1 MEEREV
7 DFRALDYVST
17 YDSNLE
23 CPICRSAFVDPVVV
37 TDCDHH
43 FCRDC
48 LDYTTSWN
56 QYSGTCPTCRRP
68 GRLNGSGSASKLLLN
83 ILDDLVV
90 KCPNQSDGCDKQVK
104 RGHLPDHLTIYCP
117 YTLVECPEDGCDQRV
132 PRKDAAQCL
141 HQPVSCLA
149 CRQSMTVQ
157 ELDSHWQNE
166 CADHDIPCP
175 SCAASIPYRYQQT
188 HLALHCPET
197 NAACPARQF
206 GCSFNT
212 KRKHLPSHS
221 LMCSLAKLAPYLAAQ
236 QERQDEQDQARQS
249 LEKRLGIL
257 QQEVSAYRSMSG
269 TSQQTSRPPAPPED
283 TSYFANNLA
292 DFDLADFEDFQP
304 HASPTQH
311 LLSLHENLRE
321 EVSRQANT
329 IHEVDTRLSMML
341 LNENMR
347 LKDELAY
354 QGAQLSALMR
364 QVGWLTNA
372 RLQSVQPNIIST
384 TNQDDQGPSDPS
396 RIIPRMPVRRT
407 TDEGRTKL

>member
-104 RGHLPDHLTIYCP
+104 RGHLPDHLNIYCP
-117 YTLVECPEDGCDQRV
+117 CTLVECPEDGCDQRV

-157 ELDSHWQNE
+157 ELDVRTSSVTLPN
-166 CADHDIPCP
+166 CTDFKRNSPTG
-175 SCAASIPYRYQQT
+175 RM
-188 HLALHCPET
+188 
-197 NAACPARQF
+197 NAPTMIYPAR
-206 GCSFNT
+206 
-212 KRKHLPSHS
+212 
-221 LMCSLAKLAPYLAAQ
+221 
-236 QERQDEQDQARQS
+236 
-249 LEKRLGIL
+249 
-257 QQEVSAYRSMSG
+257 
-269 TSQQTSRPPAPPED
+269 PAPPR
-283 TSYFANNLA
+283 
-292 DFDLADFEDFQP
+292 
-304 HASPTQH
+304 SPTATSKPI
-311 LLSLHENLRE
+311 LPFTVPRPTLPVPLVNSAVRSTPSENTCRVIL
-321 EVSRQANT
+321 
-329 IHEVDTRLSMML
+329 
-341 LNENMR
+341 
-347 LKDELAY
+347 
-354 QGAQLSALMR
+354 
-364 QVGWLTNA
+364 
-372 RLQSVQPNIIST
+372 
-384 TNQDDQGPSDPS
+384 
-396 RIIPRMPVRRT
+396 
-407 TDEGRTKL
+407 

>member
-1 MEEREV
+1 MEEGQV
-7 DFRALDYVST
+7 DLRALDYVSA
-17 YDSNLE
+17 YDSNLM

-37 TDCDHH
+37 ADCDHH

-56 QYSGTCPTCRRP
+56 QFSGTCPTCRRP
-68 GRLNGSGSASKLLLN
+68 GRLIGSGSASKLLLN
-83 ILDDLVV
+83 ILDDLFV
-90 KCPNQSDGCDKQVK
+90 KCPNQLEGCDQQIK
-104 RGHLPDHLTIYCP
+104 RGHLLDHMHIYCD
-117 YTLVECPEDGCDQRV
+117 YTLIDCPQDGCDQKTR
-132 PRKDAAQCL
+132 RKDAETCM

-157 ELDSHWQNE
+157 DLDTHWQTV
-166 CADHDIPCP
+166 CADHDVACP
-175 SCAASIPYRYQQT
+175 FCAASIPYRYQQT
-188 HLALHCPET
+188 HVAHHCPET
-197 NAACPARQF
+197 NAPCPARQF
-206 GCSFNT
+206 GCPFNT
-212 KRKHLPSHS
+212 KRKNLASHAI
-221 LMCSLAKLAPYLAAQ
+221 MCSLAKLAPYLASQ
-236 QERQDEQDQARQS
+236 QQRQDEQDQACALLEKKLQS
-249 LEKRLGIL
+249 L
-257 QQEVSAYRSMSG
+257 QQDMEAYR
-269 TSQQTSRPPAPPED
+269 TTPQPEKPASTRREEA
-283 TSYFANNLA
+283 SYFPNNLA
-292 DFDLADFEDFQP
+292 DFELSDFQDFEP

-372 RLQSVQPNIIST
+372 RLQSSQPNPVSV
-384 TNQDDQGPSDPS
+384 TNQVDQGPSDPS
-396 RIIPRMPVRRT
+396 RINPRLPVRRT

>member
-7 DFRALDYVST
+7 DIRALDYVSA
-17 YDSNLE
+17 YDNNLM

-37 TDCDHH
+37 ADCDHH

-56 QYSGTCPTCRRP
+56 QYSGTCPACRRP
-68 GRLNGSGSASKLLLN
+68 GRLTGSGSASKLLLN

-90 KCPNQSDGCDKQVK
+90 KCPNQPKGCNKQVK
-104 RGHLPDHLTIYCP
+104 RGHLLDHVNIYCD
-117 YTLVECPEDGCDQRV
+117 YTKIDCPDDACDQKTQ
-132 PRKDAAQCL
+132 RKDAAHCV

-149 CRQSMTVQ
+149 CRQSMT
-157 ELDSHWQNE
+157 LHWQIE

-188 HLALHCPET
+188 HLAHHCPET

-206 GCSFNT
+206 GCPFNT
-212 KRKHLPSHS
+212 KRKNLPSHAI
-221 LMCSLAKLAPYLAAQ
+221 MCSLAKLTPYLSAQ
-236 QERQDEQDQARQS
+236 QQRQDEQDQARQL
-249 LEKRLGIL
+249 LEKKLQSL
-257 QQEVSAYRSMSG
+257 QQDMQDYRTM
-269 TSQQTSRPPAPPED
+269 SQQEKRTPAPREEP
-283 TSYFANNLA
+283 SYFPNNLA
-292 DFDLADFEDFQP
+292 DFELHDYADFQP

-372 RLQSVQPNIIST
+372 RLQSVQLNSVSV
-384 TNQDDQGPSDPS
+384 TNQADQGPSDPS
-396 RIIPRMPVRRT
+396 RINPRMPVRRT

>member
-1 MEEREV
+1 MEEREI
-7 DFRALDYVST
+7 DLRALDYVSA
-17 YDSNLE
+17 YDSNLM

-37 TDCDHH
+37 ADCDHH

-56 QYSGTCPTCRRP
+56 QYSGTCPACRRP
-68 GRLNGSGSASKLLLN
+68 GRLIGSGSASKLLLN

-90 KCPNQSDGCDKQVK
+90 KCPNQPDGCDKQIK
-104 RGHLPDHLTIYCP
+104 RGHLLDHINLYCD
-117 YTLVECPEDGCDQRV
+117 YTLIDCPDRECDRKV
-132 PRKDAAQCL
+132 RRKDAAHCV

-157 ELDSHWQNE
+157 ELDSHWQTV

-188 HLALHCPET
+188 HLANHCPET

-206 GCSFNT
+206 GCPFST
-212 KRKHLPSHS
+212 KRKHLPSHAI
-221 LMCSLAKLAPYLAAQ
+221 MCSLAKLAPYLSAQ
-236 QERQDEQDQARQS
+236 QQRQDEQDQARQL
-249 LEKRLGIL
+249 LEKKLQTL
-257 QQEVSAYRSMSG
+257 QQDLSEYKNM
-269 TSQQTSRPPAPPED
+269 SQQDKRAPVPREEPL
-283 TSYFANNLA
+283 YFPNNV
-292 DFDLADFEDFQP
+292 ADFELPDFQDFQP

-372 RLQSVQPNIIST
+372 RLQAVQPTPVSV
-384 TNQDDQGPSDPS
+384 TNQPDQGPSDPS
-396 RIIPRMPVRRT
+396 RINPRMPVRRT